1 THGHLLSGHHPH
13 HEGEAI
19 STHDHL
25 GALRTDDHLGATN
38 HRRHAARLAQ
48 DAPASDRTDTA
59 TPLGACSRHRSPADP
74 LRTASRGARVIR
86 HVVTLSFR
94 PEATDD
100 QIAAVRS
107 GLDELAATLPTI
119 VSYRHGPDLGLVEG
133 NADWVIVAD
142 F

>member
-1 THGHLLSGHHPH
+1 M
-13 HEGEAI
+13 
-19 STHDHL
+19 
-25 GALRTDDHLGATN
+25 
-38 HRRHAARLAQ
+38 
-48 DAPASDRTDTA
+48 
-59 TPLGACSRHRSPADP
+59 
-74 LRTASRGARVIR
+74 IR

-142 F
+142 FDDVDGWRAYAGDPRHLAFIDDVLRPILAARSASQHET